1 MSAFDTLPE
10 DQFIEFTPFLEPIV
24 SKKGLLIIVW
34 LLIFLIIGGIVQT
47 IGLLKEKVIKK
58 WQATVIIIGLALLAN
73 PDIELI
79 STIGAGL
86 MITGYLPWGL
96 KEIKTT

>member
-1 MSAFDTLPE
+1 MKLPRLRTVLLAPLVVFALLYVAAAVKFAGS
-10 DQFIEFTPFLEPIV
+10 DNRVAAIEGPQANYEMVALFGASGTA
-24 SKKGLLIIVW
+24 GD
-34 LLIFLIIGGIVQT
+34 GI
-47 IGLLKEKVIKK
+47 LK
-58 WQATVIIIGLALLAN
+58 AALAN